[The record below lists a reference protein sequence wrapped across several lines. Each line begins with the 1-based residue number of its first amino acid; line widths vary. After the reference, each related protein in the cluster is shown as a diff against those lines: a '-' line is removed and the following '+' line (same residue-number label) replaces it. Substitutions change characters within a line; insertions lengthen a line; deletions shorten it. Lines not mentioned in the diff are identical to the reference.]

1 MNRVRASG
9 RKGEREQGPI
19 GKVARVYIEKGVRA
33 ARVKGLGP
41 LWVRGFGP

>member
-9 RKGEREQGPI
+9 RKGEKEQGPI
-19 GKVARVYIEKGVRA
+19 GKVVRVYMEKGVRA

-41 LWVRGFGP
+41 LWVKRFGP